1 MISPNLKNSKMNLRA
16 IINESAITVVERVI
30 YLNFVLKIMDFLAIL
45 INLITCKNKK
55 IITMIIVAMIT
66 MIRLPVIRNLKA
78 REGPQL
84 NLVLDK
90 CLILHQGINLQ
101 EREILPVPVLDQD
114 LLTITIDEL
123 TIKIQK
129 IEIITK
135 NRQVFPAVV
144 QVEPEKK
151 EVEVG
156 MELEKAVFFEKEAVL
171 KEDLDVEFDCL
182 R

>member
-1 MISPNLKNSKMNLRA
+1 LISPNLKNSKMNLRA

-101 EREILPVPVLDQD
+101 EREILPVLDQD
-114 LLTITIDEL
+114 LLTKAIEEL
-123 TIKIQK
+123 MIKRKK

-135 NRQVFPAVV
+135 NRQAFQAVV

-151 EVEVG
+151 EVEVA

-171 KEDLDVEFDCL
+171 KEDLDVEFDCF

>member
-1 MISPNLKNSKMNLRA
+1 LISPNLKNSKMNLRA

-84 NLVLDK
+84 NLVL
-90 CLILHQGINLQ
+90 HQGINLQ
-101 EREILPVPVLDQD
+101 EREILPVLDQD
-114 LLTITIDEL
+114 LLTKAIEEL
-123 TIKIQK
+123 MIKRKK

-135 NRQVFPAVV
+135 NRQAFQAVV

-151 EVEVG
+151 EVEVA

-171 KEDLDVEFDCL
+171 KEDLDVEFDCF